1 MSETDHLPDLTH
13 VDWAPTRD
21 AGLARLRAF
30 VPMAGRAYARGR
42 NLDRGPQDRSN
53 VSALSPWIRRR
64 LVTEQEVL
72 AAVLQQHRLA
82 DAQKFVDEVFWR
94 SYWKGWLQQ
103 RPQVYARYRLGCTQW
118 LARLELALQWDA
130 GRDLDVARRYQ
141 QAVAGRT
148 GIACFDAWMQEL
160 LTLGWLHNHA
170 RMWFASLWIF
180 TLKLP
185 WELGAALFEHHL
197 LDADPASNTLSWRWV
212 AGLHTRGKHYV
223 ARAENIRVNTLGR
236 FDPQGQ
242 LDEQP
247 AALTEAASA
256 LNDDRALAEPVWQ
269 PGWALGWE
277 VLERASQLL
286 DGRRVALLLHDEDL
300 SLQPWLARVADGGL
314 NIVAVAGLQRAA
326 ERGLVG
332 LGPGLAPPKGPVRV
346 PQPVPMRGPIRGSS
360 GRPVTGS
367 KTGSMTGSVS
377 PTSTPVTAS
386 IPAQST
392 PTTPIIPTPAERFRQ
407 AAIADALQRAAWA
420 FGLLPEPAPAPAHAP
435 HASPDPCTPLLA
447 ADQLAAWAAAAGVTD
462 VVTPLAPVGP
472 TAQALQ
478 QAEQALA
485 QAGVRLTV
493 VPSDYDRM
501 TWPHA
506 TAGFF
511 KFREHIPGFVQT
523 LMRTA
528 ASDDR
533 ACLV

>member
-1 MSETDHLPDLTH
+1 
-13 VDWAPTRD
+13 
-21 AGLARLRAF
+21 
-30 VPMAGRAYARGR
+30 MAGRAYARGR

-212 AGLHTRGKHYV
+212 AGLHTRGKYYV

-256 LNDDRALAEPVWQ
+256 FNDDRALAEPVWQ

-332 LGPGLAPPKGPVRV
+332 LGPGLARHA
-346 PQPVPMRGPIRGSS
+346 
-360 GRPVTGS
+360 T
-367 KTGSMTGSVS
+367 
-377 PTSTPVTAS
+377 
-386 IPAQST
+386 
-392 PTTPIIPTPAERFRQ
+392 PTPAERFRQ

-420 FGLLPEPAPAPAHAP
+420 FGLLPEPAPAPAHAL

-447 ADQLAAWAAAAGVTD
+447 TDQLAAWAAAAGVTD